1 MNELKDQCI
10 ECGRVMSLNADAQA
24 AVLSELTQPSHA
36 KIIECPCGRYQF
48 ALSAR
53 PTRRGKI
60 ARDDSRHP
68 RPQSPKFSPTPC
80 TGTKRTEFATG
91 GELK

>member
-1 MNELKDQCI
+1 MDELLDQCI
-10 ECGRVMSLNADAQA
+10 ECGRVMALDREAQV

-36 KIIECPCGRYQF
+36 KISECPCGRYQF
-48 ALSAR
+48 VLSAR

-60 ARDDSRHP
+60 ARDNSRHLQAQ
-68 RPQSPKFSPTPC
+68 RPKFSLAPY
-80 TGTKRTEFATG
+80 TGTERTEFATG